1 MIDRDSWI
9 QEFKDKNV
17 LIWGYGM
24 EGKSTYNFI
33 RSLLPEQTLTIAD
46 KKIENVKDT
55 TNTVLLREEETDF
68 NAYDLIIK
76 APGIVAPNTIN
87 KSKITG
93 QAPLFLKHYRN
104 QTIGITG
111 TKGKSTTTSIIA
123 KVLSTKYKTFLVGN
137 IGKACFDV
145 IDELTEDAL
154 VAFEIS
160 CHQLEYAT
168 YSPHIAIYINL
179 FDEHLDHY
187 GTFEN
192 YGRAKDQIFVHQ
204 KEDDILIIHE
214 DIQNR
219 AGNREKICIG
229 KDIYAIGHVLYDGK
243 KQLEVKECSL
253 KGEHNYQ
260 NLAVAY
266 KVAELYDISD
276 EKFLEAVKEFQPL
289 RHRLEVIGTVEN
301 VMYIND
307 SISTIGETC
316 IQALD
321 TYPNTSVVLVGG
333 MDRGIHYDKLEEALF
348 ARKDVQVIFMYATG
362 KRIHKEMKDK
372 GLDRSDL
379 YDVEDLDEAVT
390 LAKKI
395 ARPNTVCMLSPA
407 STSYDHFKNFEARGD
422 YFRKLVLGK

>member
-33 RSLLPEQTLTIAD
+33 RSLLPEQTLTIVD

-55 TNTVLLREEETDF
+55 TNTVLLREEDTDF

-192 YGRAKDQIFVHQ
+192 YGRAKDQIFLHQ

>member
-192 YGRAKDQIFVHQ
+192 YGRAKDQIFLHQ

-276 EKFLEAVKEFQPL
+276 EKFLEAAKEFQPL

>member
-9 QEFKDKNV
+9 KEFEHKNI

-33 RSLLPEQTLTIAD
+33 RSLLPEQTLTIVD

-55 TNTVLLREEETDF
+55 TNTILLSEEDAHF
-68 NAYDLIIK
+68 NDYDLIMK
-76 APGIVAPNTIN
+76 APGIVVPSTID

-104 QTIGITG
+104 QTIGVTG

-160 CHQLEYAT
+160 CHQLEYST
-168 YSPHIAIYINL
+168 YSPHVAIYINL

-192 YGRAKDQIFVHQ
+192 YGRAKDQIFLHQ

-219 AGNREKICIG
+219 AGNRDKICIG
-229 KDIYAIGHVLYDGK
+229 KDIYAIGHVLHNGN

-266 KVAELYDISD
+266 KVAELYGIRD
-276 EKFLEAVKEFQPL
+276 EEFLEAVKEFKPL
-289 RHRLEVIGTVEN
+289 KHRLEVIGTVDG
-301 VMYIND
+301 VVYVND

-321 TYPNTSVVLVGG
+321 TYPNTSVVLIGG

-362 KRIHKEMKDK
+362 KRIHKEMKEK

-379 YDVEDLDEAVT
+379 YDVEDLDEAVA

-395 ARPNTVCMLSPA
+395 ARPNSVCMLSPA
-407 STSYDHFKNFEARGD
+407 STSYDHFKNFEARGE
-422 YFRKLVLGK
+422 YFRKLVLG

>member
-9 QEFKDKNV
+9 KEFEHKNI

-33 RSLLPEQTLTIAD
+33 RSLLPEQTLTIVD
-46 KKIENVKDT
+46 KKIENVKGT
-55 TNTVLLREEETDF
+55 TNTILLSEEDAHF
-68 NAYDLIIK
+68 NDYDLIMK
-76 APGIVAPNTIN
+76 APGIVVSSTID

-104 QTIGITG
+104 QTIGVTG

-123 KVLSTKYKTFLVGN
+123 EVLSTKYKTFLVGN

-160 CHQLEYAT
+160 CHQLEYST
-168 YSPHIAIYINL
+168 YSPHVAIYVNL

-192 YGRAKDQIFVHQ
+192 YGRAKDQIFLHQ

-219 AGNREKICIG
+219 AGNRDKICIG
-229 KDIYAIGHVLYDGK
+229 KDIYAIGHVLHNGN

-266 KVAELYDISD
+266 KVAELYGIRD
-276 EKFLEAVKEFQPL
+276 EEFLEAVKEFKPL
-289 RHRLEVIGTVEN
+289 KHRLEVIGTVDS
-301 VMYIND
+301 VVYVND

-321 TYPNTSVVLVGG
+321 TYPNTSVVLIGG

-362 KRIHKEMKDK
+362 KRIHKEMKEK

-379 YDVEDLDEAVT
+379 YDVEDLDEAVA

-395 ARPNTVCMLSPA
+395 ARPNSVCMLSPA
-407 STSYDHFKNFEARGD
+407 STSYDHFKNFEARGE
-422 YFRKLVLGK
+422 YFRKLVLG

>member
-9 QEFKDKNV
+9 KEFEHKNI

-33 RSLLPEQTLTIAD
+33 RSLLPEQTLTIVD

-55 TNTVLLREEETDF
+55 VNTVLLSEEDTHF
-68 NAYDLIIK
+68 NDYDLIVK
-76 APGIVAPNTIN
+76 APGIVVPSTID

-104 QTIGITG
+104 QTIGVTG

-160 CHQLEYAT
+160 CHQLEYST
-168 YSPHIAIYINL
+168 YSPHVAIYINL

-192 YGRAKDQIFVHQ
+192 YGRAKDQIFLHQ

-219 AGNREKICIG
+219 AGNRDKICIG
-229 KDIYAIGHVLYDGK
+229 KDIYAIGHVLHDGN

-266 KVAELYDISD
+266 KVAELYGIRD
-276 EKFLEAVKEFQPL
+276 EEFLEAVKEFQPL
-289 RHRLEVIGTVEN
+289 KHRLEVIGTVDG
-301 VMYIND
+301 VVYVND

-321 TYPNTSVVLVGG
+321 TYPNTSVVLIGG

-362 KRIHKEMKDK
+362 KRIHKEMKEK

-379 YDVEDLDEAVT
+379 YDVEDLDEAVA

-395 ARPNTVCMLSPA
+395 ARPNSVCMLSPA
-407 STSYDHFKNFEARGD
+407 STSYDHFKNFEARGE
-422 YFRKLVLGK
+422 YFRKLVLG

>member
-9 QEFKDKNV
+9 KEFEHKNI

-33 RSLLPEQTLTIAD
+33 RSLLPEQTLTIVD

-55 TNTVLLREEETDF
+55 TNTILLSEEDAHF
-68 NAYDLIIK
+68 NDYDLIMK
-76 APGIVAPNTIN
+76 APGIVVPSTID

-104 QTIGITG
+104 QTIGVTG

-160 CHQLEYAT
+160 CHQLEYST
-168 YSPHIAIYINL
+168 YSPHVAIYINL

-192 YGRAKDQIFVHQ
+192 YGRAKDQIFLHQ

-219 AGNREKICIG
+219 AGNRDKICIG
-229 KDIYAIGHVLYDGK
+229 KDIYAIGHVLHNGN

-266 KVAELYDISD
+266 KVAELYGIRD
-276 EKFLEAVKEFQPL
+276 EEFLEAVKEFKPL
-289 RHRLEVIGTVEN
+289 KHRLEVIGTVDG
-301 VMYIND
+301 VVYVND

-321 TYPNTSVVLVGG
+321 TYPNTSVVLIGG

-348 ARKDVQVIFMYATG
+348 TRKDVQVIFMYATG
-362 KRIHKEMKDK
+362 KRIHKEMKEK

-379 YDVEDLDEAVT
+379 YDVEDLDEAVA

-395 ARPNTVCMLSPA
+395 ARPNSVCMLSPA
-407 STSYDHFKNFEARGD
+407 STSYDHFKNFEARGE
-422 YFRKLVLGK
+422 YFRKLVLG

>member
-192 YGRAKDQIFVHQ
+192 YGRAKDQIFLHQ

>member
-260 NLAVAY
+260 NLAVVY

>member
-145 IDELTEDAL
+145 IDELTEDVL

-192 YGRAKDQIFVHQ
+192 YGRAKDQIFLHQ

-229 KDIYAIGHVLYDGK
+229 KDIYAIGHVLHDGK

>member
-9 QEFKDKNV
+9 KEFEHKNI

-33 RSLLPEQTLTIAD
+33 RSLLPEQTLTIVD

-55 TNTVLLREEETDF
+55 TNTILLSEEDAHF
-68 NAYDLIIK
+68 NDYDLIMK
-76 APGIVAPNTIN
+76 APGIVVPSTID

-104 QTIGITG
+104 QTIGVTG

-160 CHQLEYAT
+160 CHQLEYST
-168 YSPHIAIYINL
+168 YSPHVAIYINL

-192 YGRAKDQIFVHQ
+192 YGRAKDQIFLHQ
-204 KEDDILIIHE
+204 KENDVLIIHE

-219 AGNREKICIG
+219 AGNRDKICIG
-229 KDIYAIGHVLYDGK
+229 KDIYAIGHVLHNGN

-266 KVAELYDISD
+266 KVAELYGIRD
-276 EKFLEAVKEFQPL
+276 EEFLEAVKEFKPL
-289 RHRLEVIGTVEN
+289 KHRLEVIGTVDG
-301 VMYIND
+301 VVYVND

-321 TYPNTSVVLVGG
+321 TYPNTSVVLIGG

-362 KRIHKEMKDK
+362 KRIHKEMKEK

-379 YDVEDLDEAVT
+379 YDVEDLDEAVA

-395 ARPNTVCMLSPA
+395 ARPNSVCMLSPA
-407 STSYDHFKNFEARGD
+407 STSYDHFKNFEARGE
-422 YFRKLVLGK
+422 YFRKLVLG

>member
-9 QEFKDKNV
+9 KEFEHKNI

-33 RSLLPEQTLTIAD
+33 RSLLPEQTLTIVD

-55 TNTVLLREEETDF
+55 TNTILLSEEDAHF
-68 NAYDLIIK
+68 NDYDLIMK
-76 APGIVAPNTIN
+76 APGIVVPSTID

-104 QTIGITG
+104 QTIGVTG

-160 CHQLEYAT
+160 CHQLEYST
-168 YSPHIAIYINL
+168 YSPHVAIYINL

-192 YGRAKDQIFVHQ
+192 YGRAKDQIFLHQ

-219 AGNREKICIG
+219 AGNRDKICIG
-229 KDIYAIGHVLYDGK
+229 KDIYAIGHVLHNGN

-266 KVAELYDISD
+266 KVAELYGIRD
-276 EKFLEAVKEFQPL
+276 EEFLEAVKEFKPL
-289 RHRLEVIGTVEN
+289 KHRLEVIGTVDS
-301 VMYIND
+301 VVYVND

-321 TYPNTSVVLVGG
+321 TYPNTSVVLIGG

-362 KRIHKEMKDK
+362 KRIHKEMKEK

-379 YDVEDLDEAVT
+379 YDVEDLDEAVA

-395 ARPNTVCMLSPA
+395 ARPNSVCMLSPA
-407 STSYDHFKNFEARGD
+407 STSYDHFKNFEARGE
-422 YFRKLVLGK
+422 YFRKLVLG